1 MKVYDLLN
9 LVYWKIYFILK
20 FFQIKIGNNTTEIF
34 LLKNIYKTIGLP
46 NILDIGANKG
56 QKTDIFLCLNFKSKV
71 KLFEP
76 FKEYFIRLK
85 KKYKNLQNIE
95 IYNFGVGKFNS
106 NKNFFISKEKQNS
119 EAFSFK
125 KMPYHNKKVTVKIR
139 KIDTYFKYIKKIDLI
154 KIDVEQLEIDVL
166 IGAKSLIKNDR
177 PIIFL
182 ETTNANIN
190 KIETYFQKLNFIIY
204 AYEYYI
210 FKDGKF
216 VFENPILSW
225 TEKNVQKSNVYGRKL
240 YPLKVFKNIKS
251 YMLNL
256 IAIPKEKGSIIKNL
270 SVEKSYE

>member
-1 MKVYDLLN
+1 LGN
-9 LVYWKIYFILK
+9 IELV
-20 FFQIKIGNNTTEIF
+20 F
-34 LLKNIYKTIGLP
+34 LLKNIYKTIRLP

-76 FKEYFIRLK
+76 FKKYFIKLK

-95 IYNFGVGKFNS
+95 IYNFGVGRLNS
-106 NKNFFISKEKQNS
+106 NKNFYISKENQNS

-125 KMPYHNKKVTVKIR
+125 KMPYHNKKVMVKIR
-139 KIDTYFKYIKKIDLI
+139 KLDTYLKYIKKIDLI
-154 KIDVEQLEIDVL
+154 KIDVEQLEFEVL
-166 IGAKSLIKNDR
+166 IGGKSIIKNNR

-190 KIETYFQKLNFIIY
+190 KIETYFKKLNFIIY

-225 TEKNVQKSNVYGRKL
+225 KENNVKKSNIYGRKL

-256 IAIPKEKGSIIKNL
+256 IAIPKEKGSIINNL
-270 SVEKSYE
+270 SVEKIL